1 MLRGQGMPSP
11 RHHDMGNMYITF
23 NVKFPEKGWT
33 ADPSAFDALR
43 ALLPA
48 PGPEAIPPPD
58 AMTEP
63 VELEDVDPQGK
74 AKGFGQGVATD
85 EDDEDGHPHGERV
98 QCASQ

>member
-23 NVKFPEKGWT
+23 NVKFPEKNWT
-33 ADPSAFDALR
+33 QDMSHFDALR
-43 ALLPA
+43 SLLPA
-48 PGPEAIPPPD
+48 PGPEAIPPPE

-63 VELEDVDPQGK
+63 ANLEDVDVQGK
-74 AKGFGQGVATD
+74 TKGFGGSPMEED
-85 EDDEDGHPHGERV
+85 EEDGHPHAERV